1 MKKTI
6 LCFMALCCGLWIAAA
21 ASLAETHSVDNRIFA
36 ELLASHV
43 KNGLVDYQGLKNK
56 EKKLDAYL
64 DVLAAVDPEKLSRND
79 RFAFY
84 VNAYN
89 AWTIKLILSGYP
101 GIESIKDLGSF
112 FSSPWKKKICRI
124 NGELLTLDEI
134 EHDIL
139 RPAFKD
145 PRVHFAV
152 NCASKGCPKLSP
164 VPYEGDRLESQLN
177 DVTRAFINNPKKN
190 YIDGNTLYVS
200 RIFKWFAEDF
210 NHDIPAFFKKYAA
223 PELKRQLVEQSDN
236 IKVRHLDYDW
246 SLNSR

>member
-6 LCFMALCCGLWIAAA
+6 LCFMALCCALWIAAA

-36 ELLASHV
+36 ELLVSHV

-101 GIESIKDLGSF
+101 GIESIKDLGIVF
-112 FSSPWKKKICRI
+112 FQSLEEKNLPDQR
-124 NGELLTLDEI
+124 GT
-134 EHDIL
+134 
-139 RPAFKD
+139 
-145 PRVHFAV
+145 AV
-152 NCASKGCPKLSP
+152 SG
-164 VPYEGDRLESQLN
+164 
-177 DVTRAFINNPKKN
+177 
-190 YIDGNTLYVS
+190 
-200 RIFKWFAEDF
+200 
-210 NHDIPAFFKKYAA
+210 
-223 PELKRQLVEQSDN
+223 
-236 IKVRHLDYDW
+236 
-246 SLNSR
+246 